1 MSLVSQ
7 LLVRNTQVEEA
18 SAAAARDVYTRVVRQ
33 IYWLMVILAAAVAVA
48 GVLNI
53 AATRRA
59 FEEVRTLSGQ
69 LRALSWRML
78 KLQEDL
84 QTSMARELHDEFGQ
98 ILTAITMLLGRVKRR
113 AGAGMEEEPLVRDLD
128 EVHGIAQQTLERIR
142 TQSRLLHPVILDDFG
157 VEQALAWYVDQ
168 FSRQHGLP
176 ATFSTSGVGIVP
188 PDIAIHIYRIVQEA
202 LGNASRHARASH
214 AWVRLTQAQGILTL
228 EVEDDGR
235 GLPQWRG
242 EAPAGAGGVGR
253 DRRHWHDQHARTHRT
268 GRRRADARPRRRRR
282 PADPLR
288 HPAEACLEHAVRIVA
303 PPIRTI
309 VDPIPMSKAGQ
320 PPAHAI
326 RVVLVDDHALVRQGF
341 RRILEDEEDILV
353 VGEAG
358 DGAETL
364 NVLRAQQPDVVVLDM
379 SMPEMNGLQVTRE
392 ILKQFPGTRILIL
405 SMYSDEQYVRNAI
418 DAGAHGYIL
427 KGSNGPD
434 MVRAVRAV
442 AAGQQYVSPE
452 LSGALI
458 RAWQAKNAQ
467 GDTDPYDRLTQ
478 REKQVLQLIAQG
490 KSNKEIAVL
499 LDLSVNTVAVHRA
512 NLMNTLQL
520 HKAAELVLFAVK
532 KGLVIPE

>member
-1 MSLVSQ
+1 M
-7 LLVRNTQVEEA
+7 
-18 SAAAARDVYTRVVRQ
+18 
-33 IYWLMVILAAAVAVA
+33 
-48 GVLNI
+48 
-53 AATRRA
+53 
-59 FEEVRTLSGQ
+59 
-69 LRALSWRML
+69 
-78 KLQEDL
+78 
-84 QTSMARELHDEFGQ
+84 
-98 ILTAITMLLGRVKRR
+98 
-113 AGAGMEEEPLVRDLD
+113 P
-128 EVHGIAQQTLERIR
+128 
-142 TQSRLLHPVILDDFG
+142 
-157 VEQALAWYVDQ
+157 
-168 FSRQHGLP
+168 
-176 ATFSTSGVGIVP
+176 
-188 PDIAIHIYRIVQEA
+188 
-202 LGNASRHARASH
+202 
-214 AWVRLTQAQGILTL
+214 
-228 EVEDDGR
+228 
-235 GLPQWRG
+235 
-242 EAPAGAGGVGR
+242 
-253 DRRHWHDQHARTHRT
+253 
-268 GRRRADARPRRRRR
+268 
-282 PADPLR
+282 
-288 HPAEACLEHAVRIVA
+288 
-303 PPIRTI
+303 
-309 VDPIPMSKAGQ
+309 KAGQ
-320 PPAHAI
+320 PPAHTI

-364 NVLRAQQPDVVVLDM
+364 NLLRAQQPDIVVLDM

-392 ILKQFPGTRILIL
+392 VLKQFPGTRILIL

-458 RAWQAKNAQ
+458 RAWQAKSAQ

>member
-1 MSLVSQ
+1 
-7 LLVRNTQVEEA
+7 
-18 SAAAARDVYTRVVRQ
+18 
-33 IYWLMVILAAAVAVA
+33 
-48 GVLNI
+48 
-53 AATRRA
+53 
-59 FEEVRTLSGQ
+59 
-69 LRALSWRML
+69 
-78 KLQEDL
+78 
-84 QTSMARELHDEFGQ
+84 
-98 ILTAITMLLGRVKRR
+98 
-113 AGAGMEEEPLVRDLD
+113 
-128 EVHGIAQQTLERIR
+128 
-142 TQSRLLHPVILDDFG
+142 
-157 VEQALAWYVDQ
+157 
-168 FSRQHGLP
+168 
-176 ATFSTSGVGIVP
+176 
-188 PDIAIHIYRIVQEA
+188 
-202 LGNASRHARASH
+202 
-214 AWVRLTQAQGILTL
+214 
-228 EVEDDGR
+228 
-235 GLPQWRG
+235 
-242 EAPAGAGGVGR
+242 
-253 DRRHWHDQHARTHRT
+253 
-268 GRRRADARPRRRRR
+268 
-282 PADPLR
+282 
-288 HPAEACLEHAVRIVA
+288 
-303 PPIRTI
+303 
-309 VDPIPMSKAGQ
+309 MSKAGQ

-364 NVLRAQQPDVVVLDM
+364 NVLRAQQPHVVVLDM

-442 AAGQQYVSPE
+442 AAGQQHVSPE

-458 RAWQAKNAQ
+458 RAWQTKNTQ
-467 GDTDPYDRLTQ
+467 GETDPYDRLTQ

>member
-1 MSLVSQ
+1 M
-7 LLVRNTQVEEA
+7 
-18 SAAAARDVYTRVVRQ
+18 
-33 IYWLMVILAAAVAVA
+33 
-48 GVLNI
+48 
-53 AATRRA
+53 
-59 FEEVRTLSGQ
+59 
-69 LRALSWRML
+69 
-78 KLQEDL
+78 
-84 QTSMARELHDEFGQ
+84 
-98 ILTAITMLLGRVKRR
+98 
-113 AGAGMEEEPLVRDLD
+113 P
-128 EVHGIAQQTLERIR
+128 
-142 TQSRLLHPVILDDFG
+142 
-157 VEQALAWYVDQ
+157 
-168 FSRQHGLP
+168 
-176 ATFSTSGVGIVP
+176 
-188 PDIAIHIYRIVQEA
+188 
-202 LGNASRHARASH
+202 
-214 AWVRLTQAQGILTL
+214 
-228 EVEDDGR
+228 
-235 GLPQWRG
+235 
-242 EAPAGAGGVGR
+242 
-253 DRRHWHDQHARTHRT
+253 
-268 GRRRADARPRRRRR
+268 
-282 PADPLR
+282 
-288 HPAEACLEHAVRIVA
+288 
-303 PPIRTI
+303 
-309 VDPIPMSKAGQ
+309 KAGQ

-364 NVLRAQQPDVVVLDM
+364 NLLRVQQPHVVVLDM

-392 ILKQFPGTRILIL
+392 VLKQFPGTRILIL

-458 RAWQAKNAQ
+458 RAWQAKSTQ

>member
-1 MSLVSQ
+1 
-7 LLVRNTQVEEA
+7 
-18 SAAAARDVYTRVVRQ
+18 
-33 IYWLMVILAAAVAVA
+33 
-48 GVLNI
+48 
-53 AATRRA
+53 
-59 FEEVRTLSGQ
+59 
-69 LRALSWRML
+69 
-78 KLQEDL
+78 
-84 QTSMARELHDEFGQ
+84 
-98 ILTAITMLLGRVKRR
+98 
-113 AGAGMEEEPLVRDLD
+113 
-128 EVHGIAQQTLERIR
+128 
-142 TQSRLLHPVILDDFG
+142 
-157 VEQALAWYVDQ
+157 
-168 FSRQHGLP
+168 
-176 ATFSTSGVGIVP
+176 
-188 PDIAIHIYRIVQEA
+188 
-202 LGNASRHARASH
+202 
-214 AWVRLTQAQGILTL
+214 
-228 EVEDDGR
+228 
-235 GLPQWRG
+235 
-242 EAPAGAGGVGR
+242 
-253 DRRHWHDQHARTHRT
+253 
-268 GRRRADARPRRRRR
+268 
-282 PADPLR
+282 
-288 HPAEACLEHAVRIVA
+288 
-303 PPIRTI
+303 
-309 VDPIPMSKAGQ
+309 MSKAGQ

-341 RRILEDEEDILV
+341 RRILEDEDDILV

-364 NVLRAQQPDVVVLDM
+364 NVVRSQQPTVVVLDM

-434 MVRAVRAV
+434 MVKAVRAV

-458 RAWQAKNAQ
+458 RAWQAKTSQ
-467 GDTDPYDRLTQ
+467 GETDPYDRLTQ